1 MRHAREELLTLQF
14 FVQPPPACNT
24 ESTNEL
30 LEVYVAILVLIED
43 IEDVIG
49 KFAWIAEREELLVY
63 SAKLSLV

>member
-1 MRHAREELLTLQF
+1 MRHTREELLTLQF
-14 FVQPPPACNT
+14 LVQPSPTCNA

-49 KFAWIAEREELLVY
+49 KFSWIAEREELLVY